1 MQMQGVLVAG
11 RLRATPRTLI
21 VCPAGFSMSADMRTN
36 PDCEKELAQP
46 VRPCKHPPRPKDHL
60 LKRLWLAAQK
70 RRLPR
75 GLACN
80 PHVKLEQGIDDF
92 LSLRS
97 RTGQQNPEPGEAL
110 PLCCSLAPQVAGAL
124 GKAHSPSQPAWRHG
138 ASSLPRQAAQRGQ
151 RASAAGAR
159 AARAVPRSGP
169 HAQRS
174 LSTHRLC
181 AVRDAMRS
189 LPYT

>member
-1 MQMQGVLVAG
+1 MQGVLVAG

-97 RTGQQNPEPGEAL
+97 HTGQQNPEPGEAL

-124 GKAHSPSQPAWRHG
+124 GKAHSPSQRGVMVPAVCRDRLLSAASEPAQLAHGQHVRCRALGRTLRG
-138 ASSLPRQAAQRGQ
+138 ASALIGFAQCETR
-151 RASAAGAR
+151 
-159 AARAVPRSGP
+159 
-169 HAQRS
+169 
-174 LSTHRLC
+174 
-181 AVRDAMRS
+181 
-189 LPYT
+189 